1 MYAIFRKE
9 INTFFSSLIGY
20 IVIAVFL
27 IGNGIYLWFLPG
39 ENIFDRMTASLD
51 QLFYVGPFVFW
62 FLIPAITMRSFAEER
77 KSGTIEILSTQP
89 ITDMQIVLGKYL
101 AGLVLV
107 LFSLLPTLVY
117 YYTIYTLALP
127 AGNIDSGAI
136 WGSYLGLLFIGA
148 TYLSIGIFA
157 SSVTDNQIIAF
168 IISLVL
174 CFVFYSFLDLIR
186 SIPFFIAIDTILEAL
201 SINTHYISISRGV
214 LDTRD
219 FVYFLSFITAFLFMT
234 KTVIQSRRY

>member
-1 MYAIFRKE
+1 MLAIFRKE
-9 INTFFSSLIGY
+9 INLFFSSLIGY

-77 KSGTIEILSTQP
+77 KAGTIEILSTQP
-89 ITDMQIVLGKYL
+89 VTDMQIVLGKYF
-101 AGLVLV
+101 AGFILV

-117 YYTIYTLALP
+117 YYTIYVLALP

-136 WGSYLGLLFIGA
+136 WGSYLGLLFLGA

-157 SSVTDNQIIAF
+157 SSITDNQIIAF
-168 IISLVL
+168 IISLIL
-174 CFVFYSFLDLIR
+174 CFFFYTFLDLIR
-186 SIPFFIAIDTILEAL
+186 SITFFIAIDPILDAL
-201 SINTHYISISRGV
+201 SINSHYVSISRGV